1 MKKQL
6 NNNDNNNNEDNNT
19 TTTTTT
25 CELCPGKNSHL
36 DGFLPVWE
44 ALVIFLFCLLCLL
57 LLQIHNLPLGQKS
70 IHPTEPCFFVEFVT
84 NTCGILL
91 LRRVCNKYVQ
101 NSLALP
107 SSFAVVLHSLSQVFW
122 LLLQI
127 SAQRL
132 RTIGVRPKDKSAS
145 RTKVL
150 LHSQKC
156 NSIMQFI
163 LVQSFW
169 RDWDLLDYSVD
180 CNCSPI
186 WRLEQWR
193 KWWLGAFLS
202 QVRQTSSFSSSSSEV
217 LTDDC
222 WYATTT
228 TTQRTKVIPSKYQV
242 PSPPLHKVKPSQQ
255 CLDSGVKSANGM
267 PNVIFTYI
275 SGNRVQMNTFDSG
288 GN

>member
-6 NNNDNNNNEDNNT
+6 NNNDNNNNEDNN

-132 RTIGVRPKDKSAS
+132 RTMGVRPKSKSAS

-150 LHSQKC
+150 LHS
-156 NSIMQFI
+156 
-163 LVQSFW
+163 
-169 RDWDLLDYSVD
+169 
-180 CNCSPI
+180 
-186 WRLEQWR
+186 
-193 KWWLGAFLS
+193 
-202 QVRQTSSFSSSSSEV
+202 
-217 LTDDC
+217 
-222 WYATTT
+222 
-228 TTQRTKVIPSKYQV
+228 
-242 PSPPLHKVKPSQQ
+242 
-255 CLDSGVKSANGM
+255 
-267 PNVIFTYI
+267 
-275 SGNRVQMNTFDSG
+275 
-288 GN
+288 

>member
-36 DGFLPVWE
+36 DGFLPVRE

-132 RTIGVRPKDKSAS
+132 RTMGVRPKSKSAS

-150 LHSQKC
+150 LHS
-156 NSIMQFI
+156 
-163 LVQSFW
+163 
-169 RDWDLLDYSVD
+169 
-180 CNCSPI
+180 
-186 WRLEQWR
+186 
-193 KWWLGAFLS
+193 
-202 QVRQTSSFSSSSSEV
+202 
-217 LTDDC
+217 
-222 WYATTT
+222 
-228 TTQRTKVIPSKYQV
+228 
-242 PSPPLHKVKPSQQ
+242 
-255 CLDSGVKSANGM
+255 
-267 PNVIFTYI
+267 
-275 SGNRVQMNTFDSG
+275 
-288 GN
+288 